1 MKIHNTINIQQVTQY
16 RVFYYLCNMKKS
28 ILFLAILTIAS
39 ACTARNGWTG
49 WEETVIDRSDSVMY
63 VAVMPA
69 DSAILRAHS
78 ADLGPA
84 ELGSARLQ
92 TLLDKMY
99 RTLTD
104 PSQDGVGIAAPQVGI
119 NRRIVMVMRY
129 DKPGKPIEPYLNI
142 QIDSLLGE
150 PVPGPEGCL
159 SLPPY
164 RGVVRR
170 SPKVQ
175 ISYLRR
181 DGTPVTEQVE
191 GYSAIIF
198 QHECDHLDG
207 ILYTDRADT
216 VYVNDAWAAE
226 REAFSYQKPG
236 WWK

>member
-1 MKIHNTINIQQVTQY
+1 MKTII
-16 RVFYYLCNMKKS
+16 R
-28 ILFLAILTIAS
+28 ILAILAITTG
-39 ACTARNGWTG
+39 CTARGWSE
-49 WEETVIDRSDSVMY
+49 WEQTVIDRSDSVMY
-63 VAVMPA
+63 VAVMPS
-69 DSAILRAHS
+69 DSAILRAS
-78 ADLGPA
+78 STDLGPA
-84 ELGSARLQ
+84 ELASAQLQ
-92 TLLDKMY
+92 TLLAKMY

-142 QIDSLLGE
+142 KIDSLLGA

-159 SLPPY
+159 SVPPY
-164 RGVVRR
+164 RGVVKRA
-170 SPKVQ
+170 PKVQ
-175 ISYLRR
+175 ISYLQA

-207 ILYTDRADT
+207 VLYTDRADT
-216 VYVNDAWAAE
+216 VFVNEAWAAE
-226 REAFSYQKPG
+226 REAFSYPRPD

>member
-1 MKIHNTINIQQVTQY
+1 MKTII
-16 RVFYYLCNMKKS
+16 R
-28 ILFLAILTIAS
+28 ILALLALAT
-39 ACTARNGWTG
+39 ACTARSGWNQ

-69 DSAILRAHS
+69 DSAILRAS
-78 ADLGPA
+78 STDLGPK
-84 ELGSARLQ
+84 ELASAQLQ
-92 TLLDKMY
+92 TLLAKMY

-142 QIDSLLGE
+142 QIDSLLGA

-159 SLPPY
+159 SVPPY
-164 RGVVRR
+164 RGVVKRA
-170 SPKVQ
+170 PKVQ
-175 ISYLRR
+175 ISYLQA

-216 VYVNDAWAAE
+216 VFVNEAWAAE
-226 REAFSYQKPG
+226 REAFSYPKPD

>member
-1 MKIHNTINIQQVTQY
+1 MKTII
-16 RVFYYLCNMKKS
+16 R
-28 ILFLAILTIAS
+28 ILALLALAT
-39 ACTARNGWTG
+39 ACTARSGWSN
-49 WEETVIDRSDSVMY
+49 WELTVIDRSDSVMY

-69 DSAILRAHS
+69 DSAILRAS
-78 ADLGPA
+78 STDLGPA
-84 ELGSARLQ
+84 ELASAHLQ
-92 TLLDKMY
+92 TLLAKMY

-129 DKPGKPIEPYLNI
+129 DKPGNPIEPYLNI
-142 QIDSLLGE
+142 QIDSLLGA

-159 SLPPY
+159 SVPPY
-164 RGVVRR
+164 RGVVKRA
-170 SPKVQ
+170 PKVQ
-175 ISYLRR
+175 ISYLQA

-216 VYVNDAWAAE
+216 VFVNEAWAAE
-226 REAFSYQKPG
+226 REAFSYPKPD